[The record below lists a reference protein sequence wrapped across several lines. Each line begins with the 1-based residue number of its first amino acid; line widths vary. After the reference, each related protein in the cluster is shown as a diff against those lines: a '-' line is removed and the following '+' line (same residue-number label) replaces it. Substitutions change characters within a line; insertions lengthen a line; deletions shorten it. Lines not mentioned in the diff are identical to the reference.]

1 MSQGKRVRL
10 SKRGLSYRARKTW
23 AQAGRYALY
32 FVSSPSHCCRRRIV
46 ALTLSLL
53 PRLDRPVAAALR
65 ATAKARK
72 RIPFRLRP
80 RRGPLV
86 GRFLFS
92 ENVRHGPGHQPGR
105 GGRVAAV
112 AVGSPVRAMCEGH
125 ADRKVYEEPDCPWT
139 KSIAEQAERRPS
151 SPVGA
156 HTANR
161 QRAAIVLTRARTGR
175 GAWCWSCAGWQ
186 TWGSCASSAGTWRS
200 GPAPIWDG
208 RRASR

>member
-1 MSQGKRVRL
+1 MRL
-10 SKRGLSYRARKTW
+10 SKRGLSCRARKTW

-32 FVSSPSHCCRRRIV
+32 FVPSPSHCCRRRIV
-46 ALTLSLL
+46 ALALSLL

-65 ATAKARK
+65 ATAKGRK

-80 RRGPLV
+80 GRRPLV
-86 GRFLFS
+86 SRFLSS
-92 ENVRHGPGHQPGR
+92 ENARHGLGHQPGR
-105 GGRVAAV
+105 GGRAAAV

-125 ADRKVYEEPDCPWT
+125 TDCKVYEEPDCPWT

-161 QRAAIVLTRARTGR
+161 QRAAIVLTRACTGR

-186 TWGSCASSAGTWRS
+186 TWGRSAGSADTWRS
-200 GPAPIWDG
+200 GPAPTQGG